1 MKEKV
6 ATMQANEETVLCG
19 ASAYER
25 KYYFNPDFD
34 SLPQAVKEELRIMC
48 VLFVEEIGGILTLQ
62 YDEEGNLLFRTE
74 AKDADG
80 FYDEIGAG
88 LRIKQLRKE
97 KEELLEALETF
108 YRVFA
113 QA

>member
-1 MKEKV
+1 
-6 ATMQANEETVLCG
+6 MQEETVLCG
-19 ASAYER
+19 ASAYEQ

-34 SLPQAVKEELRIMC
+34 ALPKTVKEELQIMC
-48 VLFVEEIGGILTLQ
+48 VLFTEEVGGIFTLCF
-62 YDEEGNLLFRTE
+62 DEEGNLLFRTE
-74 AKDADG
+74 AKEADG

-88 LRIKQLRKE
+88 LRIRQLRRE